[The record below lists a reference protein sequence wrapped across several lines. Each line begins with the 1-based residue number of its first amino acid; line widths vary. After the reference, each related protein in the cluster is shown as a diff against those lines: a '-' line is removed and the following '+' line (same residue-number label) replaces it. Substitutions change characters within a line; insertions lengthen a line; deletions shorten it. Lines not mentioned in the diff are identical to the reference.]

1 MEKRIR
7 GWKGEL
13 VRLHQRVGDL
23 FARSEV
29 RERSLSYLEGLL
41 SGCERKNSWQVAERV
56 GDPSPYGMQ
65 YLLDRARWDADAVQ
79 AELREY
85 VKDTLGS
92 AEAVLIL
99 DETGFVKKGERS
111 AGVQR
116 QYSGTAGRIE
126 NSQVGVFLGYA
137 SERGYALVDRRL
149 YVPKSWTEDRERC
162 RGAGIPDGVEFQTKP
177 ALGLD
182 MLQSAFESGLS
193 AGWVAADEVYGHDSK
208 LRRWLEEHHHPYVL
222 AVACDQRL
230 WQKDMSQHRVDTLA
244 TRLGKRA
251 WKRLSAGA
259 GSKGERMYE
268 WALLPWLEREGWEH
282 ALLVRRSLEA
292 EPEYAFYFTY
302 ARKERSVLKTLVQVA
317 GQRWAIES
325 AFQMAKGECGLDQYQ
340 VRNWQGWYRHITLSM
355 LALAVLAVLRAGEK
369 KTLRGASSLQH
380 AGNPAFTQYRVRQR
394 QAQLATS
401 SPLV

>member
-13 VRLHQRVGDL
+13 VRAHQRVGDL

-29 RERSLSYLEGLL
+29 RERSLAYLKGLL

-79 AELREY
+79 AQLREY

-92 AEAVLIL
+92 TEAVLIL

-126 NSQVGVFLGYA
+126 NSQVGVFVGYA

-149 YVPKSWTEDRERC
+149 YLPQSWTEDRERC
-162 RGAGIPDGVEFQTKP
+162 RAAGIPDGVEFQTKP
-177 ALGLD
+177 ALGLE
-182 MLQSAFESGLS
+182 MLKSALESGLS
-193 AGWVAADEVYGHDSK
+193 AGWVAGDEVYGRDSK
-208 LRRWLEEHHHPYVL
+208 LRRWLEEHHQSYVL
-222 AVACDQRL
+222 AVASDQRL
-230 WQKDMSQHRVDTLA
+230 WQKDLLQHRVDELA
-244 TRLGKRA
+244 ARLGKRA
-251 WKRLSAGA
+251 WKRLWAGA

-268 WALLPWLEREGWEH
+268 WALLPWSEREGWAH
-282 ALLVRRSLEA
+282 ALLVRRSLDP

-302 ARKERSVLKTLVQVA
+302 AQKERSTLKTLVQVA

-355 LALAVLAVLRAGEK
+355 LALAVLAVLRAGENK
-369 KTLRGASSLQH
+369 NLRGVSSLQY
-380 AGNPAFTQYRVRQR
+380 AGNPAFAQYRDRQR
-394 QAQLATS
+394 QAQLETS
-401 SPLV
+401 SALV